1 MGELQRKGGRPGRN
15 RCHLRG
21 DLRGAQQQ
29 QPRRLRGPWE
39 GAMTNTQDDT
49 PPGDHPTKNRPKA
62 DYDVGY
68 CRPPAAHRFKHGNKA
83 NPKGRKKGS
92 RDRKIVKHEVLFEDV
107 TVREGGEIRQMPALE
122 AVLKKLLS
130 KALAGDNKA
139 ALTIIGIAQK
149 EGILTTEQEQVVE
162 SLSESDL
169 AIMGDGEG
177 RLEAAALELPLPSS
191 KTAPDPLGRAEPPT
205 P

>member
-1 MGELQRKGGRPGRN
+1 MP
-15 RCHLRG
+15 
-21 DLRGAQQQ
+21 
-29 QPRRLRGPWE
+29 
-39 GAMTNTQDDT
+39 NTEDDT
-49 PPGDHPTKNRPKA
+49 TPGHRPTKNGPKGE
-62 DYDVGY
+62 YDVGY

-92 RDRKIVKHEVLFEDV
+92 RDRKIVIHEVLFEAV

-169 AIMGDGEG
+169 AIMEDVKR

>member
-1 MGELQRKGGRPGRN
+1 
-15 RCHLRG
+15 
-21 DLRGAQQQ
+21 
-29 QPRRLRGPWE
+29 
-39 GAMTNTQDDT
+39 
-49 PPGDHPTKNRPKA
+49 
-62 DYDVGY
+62 
-68 CRPPAAHRFKHGNKA
+68 
-83 NPKGRKKGS
+83 
-92 RDRKIVKHEVLFEDV
+92 
-107 TVREGGEIRQMPALE
+107 MPALE

-169 AIMGDGEG
+169 AIMEDVKR